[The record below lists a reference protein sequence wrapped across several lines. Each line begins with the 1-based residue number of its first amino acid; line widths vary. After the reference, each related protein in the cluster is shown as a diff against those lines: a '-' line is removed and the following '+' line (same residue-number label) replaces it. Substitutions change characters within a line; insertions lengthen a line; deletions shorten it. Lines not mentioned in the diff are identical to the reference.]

1 MKDEDKKDAVEQVQK
16 TVALLASGNQTAQ
29 RINDV
34 LQEADDLRA
43 TNVELMILGSIIYA
57 AGYARADDLDLDGF
71 LQLCAAAY
79 GSVELVKQDKK
90 LILGPRG
97 N

>member
-1 MKDEDKKDAVEQVQK
+1 MTDKEDAIEQIK
-16 TVALLASGNQTAQ
+16 TTVNLLATGQVTAQ

-43 TNVELMILGSIIYA
+43 TKVELMILGSIIYA

-79 GSVELVKQDKK
+79 NSVELVQKDKK
-90 LILGPRG
+90 KILGPWG